1 MSTAATRTVKRLA
14 ASILKVGV
22 SRIRIKPDALDK
34 VETAITREDV
44 KRLIKDGVIY
54 KIPPSTPSR
63 GRWRKVHAQR
73 KKGRGRGPGSKKG
86 PRIDE
91 KRVWIS
97 RVRAQRRFLKLLKER
112 GLIDSSTYRRLR
124 SLVKGGTFSSVR
136 HLKTYLKEQGILT
149 KS

>member
-73 KKGRGRGPGSKKG
+73 KKG
-86 PRIDE
+86 
-91 KRVWIS
+91 
-97 RVRAQRRFLKLLKER
+97 
-112 GLIDSSTYRRLR
+112 
-124 SLVKGGTFSSVR
+124 
-136 HLKTYLKEQGILT
+136 
-149 KS
+149 